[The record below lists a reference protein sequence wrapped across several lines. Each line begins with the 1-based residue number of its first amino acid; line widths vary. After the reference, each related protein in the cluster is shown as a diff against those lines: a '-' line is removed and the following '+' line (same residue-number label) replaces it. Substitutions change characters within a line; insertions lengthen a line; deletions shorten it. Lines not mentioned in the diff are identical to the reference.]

1 MSKMKFWIEALV
13 GLLLASLIMWSRGVF
28 TAKDAAAVVMAIGD
42 GFTVV
47 AVLYLGVGALMWVS
61 TTGMF
66 DVFGY
71 AVKRG
76 MRALIPGFY
85 SEDADGR
92 FYEYKV
98 KQEEK
103 RKKGFTQYSTLIWGM
118 IFFAISIV
126 LTAVWYAIA

>member
-1 MSKMKFWIEALV
+1 MNKMKFWIEALI
-13 GLLLASLIMWSRGVF
+13 GLLLATLVMWTRGVF
-28 TAKDAAAVVMAIGD
+28 AAKDTAAMVMAIGD

-47 AVLYLGVGALMWVS
+47 AVLYLGIGAMMWVS

-66 DVFGY
+66 DIFGY

-103 RKKGFTQYSTLIWGM
+103 RKKGFTQYSTLIWGG
-118 IFFAISIV
+118 IFLIISVIM
-126 LTAVWYAIA
+126 TAVWYAIA